1 MMPLGTSATPCEQP
15 APARSAY
22 SVRPMKVTSA
32 TPLTRLPSATLV
44 WLDGRLSAITVR
56 TPVRLTFEMWAVRP
70 LVYGP
75 TGATTCVHWPTV
87 VVAPPRPPS
96 ATYRLPSGPKV
107 RPRGLSKPL
116 AKTVKALGVDVCFVC
131 SATALALKPVRGTVV
146 DESHAA
152 ANGSTAAAAQQ
163 IRR

>member
-22 SVRPMKVTSA
+22 SVRPTKVTSA

-44 WLDGRLSAITVR
+44 WLEGRWSTITVR
-56 TPVRLTFEMWAVRP
+56 RPVRLTFEMWAVRP

-107 RPRGLSKPL
+107 RPRGLSKPV
-116 AKTVKALGVDVCFVC
+116 AKTVKPLGSGVCLVC
-131 SATALALKPVRGTVV
+131 STAAVALKSERGTLV
-146 DESHAA
+146 DDSHAA
-152 ANGSTAAAAQQ
+152 ASSSSAAAQQ
-163 IRR
+163 